1 MRCWNLNVDLMC
13 AWGRALHVGMRIMS
27 KSGRKTMSCT
37 AHYSNL
43 YWVVDDTSSTVL
55 LICLY
60 FRRYIKEDQPFAAP
74 YMVN

>member
-1 MRCWNLNVDLMC
+1 
-13 AWGRALHVGMRIMS
+13 
-27 KSGRKTMSCT
+27 MSCT
-37 AHYSNL
+37 ADYSNL

-74 YMVN
+74 YMVS